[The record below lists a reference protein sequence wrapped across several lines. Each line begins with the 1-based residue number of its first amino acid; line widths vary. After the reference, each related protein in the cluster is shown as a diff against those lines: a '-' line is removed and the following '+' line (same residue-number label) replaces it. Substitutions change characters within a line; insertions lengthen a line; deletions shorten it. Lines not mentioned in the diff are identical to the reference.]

1 MESPKHTSSRDEY
14 LSLLDDDRKEIML
27 RLENTIRAALP
38 EGFAEDFNYGMIS
51 FVVPKSLYP
60 AGYHCD
66 PALPLPFM
74 AIASQKSF
82 IALYHM
88 GLYADPALMAWFQGE
103 LQRQGVKIDMGK
115 SCVRF
120 NPKKPLPYAT
130 IAALSGKMSARDWI
144 ASYEASRN
152 KA

>member
-14 LSLLDDDRKEIML
+14 LSLLDEDRKEIIL
-27 RLENTIRAALP
+27 RLEATIREALP
-38 EGFAEDFNYGMIS
+38 EGFSQDFNYGMLS
-51 FVVPKSLYP
+51 FVVPKSVYP

-74 AIASQKSF
+74 GIASQKNF
-82 IALYHM
+82 IAFYHM
-88 GLYADPALMAWFQGE
+88 GLYADPELLSWFKAE
-103 LQRQGVKIDMGK
+103 LEKQGVKLDMGK

-120 NPKKPLPYAT
+120 NPKKPIPYAT
-130 IAALSGKMSARDWI
+130 LAELCGKISARDWI
-144 ASYEASRN
+144 AAYEASRA